1 MSELTGLGELV
12 LPGPN
17 GKAVV
22 SLQDYAR
29 DMTCLHGQLR
39 VLRKQTNMADVL
51 SLLIVCEFFWC
62 GEEVAM
68 ENEIEEDVVFFSA
81 IRLFMRREISRI
93 RGYFEVTVPVYELD
107 VFRSHFRMTRTTFEL
122 LAQMIIPSE
131 HIPNGNAFG
140 RPVVK
145 PDKQIAMAL
154 WMMANQE
161 THRQISDRFDVSLS
175 SVSRCFRRVCRALV
189 DLLPDLVRW
198 PNGRYLYFLFIFFIT
213 QNKCL
218 SLCKALIRNFHL
230 LHL

>member
-1 MSELTGLGELV
+1 
-12 LPGPN
+12 
-17 GKAVV
+17 
-22 SLQDYAR
+22 
-29 DMTCLHGQLR
+29 
-39 VLRKQTNMADVL
+39 MADVL
-51 SLLIVCEFFWC
+51 SFLIVCEFFCC
-62 GEEVAM
+62 GEEEVAM

-140 RPVVK
+140 RPVVE
-145 PDKQIAMAL
+145 PDKQIAIAL

-218 SLCKALIRNFHL
+218 SLCKALIRNFYF

>member
-1 MSELTGLGELV
+1 
-12 LPGPN
+12 
-17 GKAVV
+17 
-22 SLQDYAR
+22 
-29 DMTCLHGQLR
+29 
-39 VLRKQTNMADVL
+39 MADVL
-51 SLLIVCEFFWC
+51 SFLIVCEFVWC
-62 GEEVAM
+62 GEEEVAM
-68 ENEIEEDVVFFSA
+68 ENEIEEDVVCFSA

-140 RPVVK
+140 RPVVE

-175 SVSRCFRRVCRALV
+175 SVSRCFRRVCKALV

-198 PNGRYLYFLFIFFIT
+198 PNGRYLYFLFIFFYYT
-213 QNKCL
+213 K
-218 SLCKALIRNFHL
+218 
-230 LHL
+230 